1 MIAMYTTAV
10 DGRSIE
16 ANARCFWTLPHRTTL
31 CLHDTVHPTYQKSHL
46 RCVSVS
52 LSHVPSRERETIG
65 IVLGRKGR
73 AETYDLEDEPIESRH
88 TYTPQFLCSLVLA
101 PFVILFIWVSEFDL
115 GWEVIQKIISGTCY
129 HLDEWVVMYRLDG
142 PSWTNER
149 ARALL
154 DRTPGQGFGNRA

>member
-1 MIAMYTTAV
+1 MVGRLKPMRDAFGLSHTGSLCACMI
-10 DGRSIE
+10 
-16 ANARCFWTLPHRTTL
+16 
-31 CLHDTVHPTYQKSHL
+31 HPTYQKSHL

-65 IVLGRKGR
+65 IVLGRKGT

-101 PFVILFIWVSEFDL
+101 LFVILFIWVSEYDL
-115 GWEVIQKIISGTCY
+115 GCEVLQKIISGTCY
-129 HLDEWVVMYRLDG
+129 HLDEWVVMYNYRRLDG